1 MNKKL
6 IEQVTNA
13 ILIANPEQ
21 MSHVAAGEIAS
32 LAIDTIFDN
41 CIVTYTYPDP
51 EGGNV
56 SYPDLD
62 DLVWDMSTWGE
73 FEDQET
79 PVFMQFEPRDPIF
92 KVRFVDGKPERL
104 Q

>member
-21 MSHVAAGEIAS
+21 MSHVAAGELAA

-51 EGGNV
+51 EGGNFP
-56 SYPDLD
+56 YADLD
-62 DLVWDMSTWGE
+62 DLVMDMDLWDDETG
-73 FEDQET
+73 QEV